1 MRAINAV
8 KPLNNIDKST
18 NNPVKLYRIGTAMNW
33 IIAPLK
39 SYAVFAGRARRTE
52 FFVFLGFVTALTA
65 AAHYWDARDGDF
77 VPVAL
82 GLGLFEV
89 CVTLV
94 FLLPTI
100 SLGVRRL
107 HDSGRTGIWM
117 LLIYGPWASTLLAGE
132 NRALMFMSAGALIV
146 GGLAWIIQMML
157 PGTRG
162 TNRYGTDPRTR

>member
-1 MRAINAV
+1 
-8 KPLNNIDKST
+8 
-18 NNPVKLYRIGTAMNW
+18 MNW

-39 SYAVFAGRARRTE
+39 SYAVFAGRARRSQ
-52 FFVFLGFVTALTA
+52 FFAFLAFVTALTI
-65 AAHYWDARDGDF
+65 AAHYWDARDGDV

-82 GLGLFEV
+82 LGMGILEV

-100 SLGVRRL
+100 ALGVRRL
-107 HDSGRTGIWM
+107 HDSGRSGIWM
-117 LLIYGPWASTLLAGE
+117 LLIYGPWASTLLASE
-132 NRALMFMSAGALIV
+132 NRALSLVSAGALIV
-146 GGLAWIIQMML
+146 GGGAWLIQMLL